1 MKILTPLLLTALA
14 LPAAAE
20 LKLSKLFSDHMVIQ
34 RDLPIRIWGWDH
46 AGQTVTASF
55 SGSSASTTATG
66 ENGRWELTLPA
77 RPASAEPATLT
88 ISGSSET
95 SVNDIL
101 VGEVWLCSGQSNM
114 RFPMAKSTG
123 ADLDL
128 LVENHPAIRLLKLPN
143 VASQQPLDDF
153 NASWTPATDT
163 TAIADFSA
171 VGYYYGRILEENLGV
186 PVGLI
191 DNSWGGS
198 AAEAWLRR
206 DVFDADPRNSE
217 QIDYWRK
224 IETTIPQREAAHQK
238 RLASFHAEKQAAE
251 QAGKR
256 FTRKAPKGPQAMLN
270 SQRRPGN
277 LYGGMLRPLI
287 GYGIR
292 GVIWYQGEANSSRAG
307 NYATLFPSMINHWRA
322 EWNQGDFPFYWA
334 QLADYQAESPQPPAL
349 QDAKWAALRDAQTAT
364 LSLPHTGQAVIITS
378 GETNDI
384 HPTDKL
390 TVARRLARHALNKTY
405 GFDQL
410 VCESPRYQSHKA
422 ENGKITVTFETFGS
436 KLDTA
441 DVHHVVGFAIAGDD
455 LNWKWAKGKLKGKNQ
470 VEVSNPDIPNPVHV
484 RYAWA
489 NNPVCNLQ
497 NPEGLPATPFRTDK

>member
-1 MKILTPLLLTALA
+1 MAGFLFLRKQPQPRHRITLHMKIVTPLLLTALA

-55 SGSSASTTATG
+55 AGSSASTTATG

-224 IETTIPQREAAHQK
+224 IETTIPQREAAPATSTAACST
-238 RLASFHAEKQAAE
+238 RSSASASAA
-251 QAGKR
+251 
-256 FTRKAPKGPQAMLN
+256 
-270 SQRRPGN
+270 SS
-277 LYGGMLRPLI
+277 
-287 GYGIR
+287 GIR
-292 GVIWYQGEANSSRAG
+292 EKPTPAVPETTPPSSR
-307 NYATLFPSMINHWRA
+307 P
-322 EWNQGDFPFYWA
+322 
-334 QLADYQAESPQPPAL
+334 
-349 QDAKWAALRDAQTAT
+349 
-364 LSLPHTGQAVIITS
+364 
-378 GETNDI
+378 
-384 HPTDKL
+384 
-390 TVARRLARHALNKTY
+390 
-405 GFDQL
+405 
-410 VCESPRYQSHKA
+410 
-422 ENGKITVTFETFGS
+422 
-436 KLDTA
+436 
-441 DVHHVVGFAIAGDD
+441 
-455 LNWKWAKGKLKGKNQ
+455 
-470 VEVSNPDIPNPVHV
+470 
-484 RYAWA
+484 
-489 NNPVCNLQ
+489 
-497 NPEGLPATPFRTDK
+497 